1 MSGDGQD
8 QGGTGAGGVSPD
20 DPLANVTPIRPD
32 QAPAAPDPAPDPVM
46 RAGGSGGG
54 DEPPETP
61 DEAMRERLRRAAVLP
76 HNDYG
81 NGQRFILHFGED
93 CMFVPRVG
101 WFTWTGRV
109 WAEDEDMMA
118 VRRRAQRLSR
128 LIEQEAPF
136 LRLSRAGKAL
146 LDSDDALMA
155 RQVALRAVPVD
166 DRTPEQAAELAQIEA
181 QRKEAAAIRAR
192 RQKTL
197 DRLATHARS
206 TGNSEKMKNALAE
219 AQVDLGV
226 GFEALD
232 AAPLDVNTESGVLR
246 FSVLDLSDEGGSKA
260 AQVALI
266 AHDRGQRNTKIMPV
280 AYDPGATCPRWE
292 AFLERVQPDREMRE
306 FLKRW
311 MGLSMTALPQQ
322 RMAFL
327 YGSGANGK
335 SVFVDTLARIMGGYA
350 ATARVES
357 ITGNN
362 RRGAAEATPDLIPLM
377 NARFVRTSEA
387 AEGAQLDEA
396 LIKQLTGG
404 EAILMR
410 QLHQAFME
418 VTPVFKLT
426 MSGNHKPVIKGGDDG
441 IWRRV
446 MLVPFYVQIPEAER
460 RPFDEVVAELY
471 AERSGILNW
480 LIEGLS
486 DYLEGG
492 LGPPAAVVDAT
503 QEYRE
508 ESDPIGQFLIACCVV
523 TGDPEDAITSK
534 DLTDAFAYHMIERG
548 MSPWKPATFTR
559 QIAGKARHWRHPHS
573 GKSFS
578 KSKASISQYLGLRLT
593 DAFGRRF
600 RNAPKD
606 QHGRPLSV
614 SIEADTG
621 SAPDPDPD
629 F

>member
-136 LRLSRAGKAL
+136 LRLSRAEKAL

-280 AYDPGATCPRWE
+280 AYDPGVPPHT
-292 AFLERVQPDREMRE
+292 
-306 FLKRW
+306 
-311 MGLSMTALPQQ
+311 
-322 RMAFL
+322 
-327 YGSGANGK
+327 
-335 SVFVDTLARIMGGYA
+335 
-350 ATARVES
+350 
-357 ITGNN
+357 
-362 RRGAAEATPDLIPLM
+362 RG
-377 NARFVRTSEA
+377 
-387 AEGAQLDEA
+387 
-396 LIKQLTGG
+396 
-404 EAILMR
+404 
-410 QLHQAFME
+410 
-418 VTPVFKLT
+418 
-426 MSGNHKPVIKGGDDG
+426 
-441 IWRRV
+441 
-446 MLVPFYVQIPEAER
+446 
-460 RPFDEVVAELY
+460 
-471 AERSGILNW
+471 
-480 LIEGLS
+480 
-486 DYLEGG
+486 
-492 LGPPAAVVDAT
+492 
-503 QEYRE
+503 
-508 ESDPIGQFLIACCVV
+508 
-523 TGDPEDAITSK
+523 
-534 DLTDAFAYHMIERG
+534 
-548 MSPWKPATFTR
+548 
-559 QIAGKARHWRHPHS
+559 
-573 GKSFS
+573 
-578 KSKASISQYLGLRLT
+578 
-593 DAFGRRF
+593 
-600 RNAPKD
+600 
-606 QHGRPLSV
+606 
-614 SIEADTG
+614 
-621 SAPDPDPD
+621 
-629 F
+629 